1 MVNEHAEWSTKAQRV
16 FQQITW
22 RRISLEEE
30 ALAEYRSADFLGY
43 LVYHP
48 WAAIHLQC
56 ETAKIENES
65 GGSVCEGSGGPFL
78 LK

>member
-1 MVNEHAEWSTKAQRV
+1 MNMPNGRQKHNEF
-16 FQQITW
+16 FQQITR

-48 WAAIHLQC
+48 WAAIHSQC

-78 LK
+78 WK